1 MTSVP
6 TINGDL
12 SKNLEPLIAVL
23 TDDTA
28 QAANIRERLLAATAR
43 FVAQGGAPAS
53 ASMTERTAYLI
64 TYGDSIRRPDQAPLA
79 TLRHTL
85 DATVGP
91 LISDVHLLP
100 IFPWTSD
107 DGFAVT
113 DYHQV
118 DPALGDWDDVTAL
131 AQNRGIALDFVA
143 NHMSSEAGWF
153 RGWLER
159 DPEYADFFVTP
170 ADDFDT
176 SQVVRPRTSP
186 LTHRYERP
194 DGSIVRAWST
204 FGRDQVDV
212 NAANPATLE
221 ALTDVLLA
229 YVAQGA
235 TTIRLD
241 AIGYLWKESGTSC
254 IHLPGTHAIVKIWRA
269 ILDHVA
275 PGVKLLT
282 ETNVP
287 HPDNI
292 SYFGDLTD
300 EAHMVYQFALPPL
313 VLHSFLSGSASR
325 LSEWSRH
332 LEDLGEHATWFNFL
346 ASHDGVGMRPSRG
359 ILTAE
364 EQEALADR
372 AHSSGGRASYA
383 AEPDGSQ
390 SVYELNVNYLDALV
404 DDNERQDDAVV
415 ASRARAAHAIL
426 LAQIGVPAI
435 YVHSLFGSRA
445 DIAGMVE
452 SGVNRRINREK
463 LDADALVSGLEH
475 DARRRGV
482 FEALSHMLTVRRRHA
497 AFAPTSPQEVLDWG
511 SQVYAIRRGSGAE
524 AVTVVVNVS
533 RTPARIEGR
542 DRIDVLTGDSVG
554 SIDLQPDG
562 VVWLKEG

>member
-1 MTSVP
+1 MP